1 MVWAKTMLPRP
12 TNLTF
17 FDKMMCIIGESKYLP
32 LFCRILFEFIAH
44 SNVGLYELPVFVIKD
59 RFII

>member
-1 MVWAKTMLPRP
+1 MVWAKKMLPRP
-12 TNLTF
+12 TNLKF

-32 LFCRILFEFIAH
+32 LFCRILFEFEI
-44 SNVGLYELPVFVIKD
+44 FVIKD